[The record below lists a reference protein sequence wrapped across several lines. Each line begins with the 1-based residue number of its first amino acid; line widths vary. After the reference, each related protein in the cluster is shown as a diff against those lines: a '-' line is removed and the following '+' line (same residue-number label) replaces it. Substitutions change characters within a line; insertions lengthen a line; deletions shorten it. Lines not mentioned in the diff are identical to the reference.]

1 MGLFEVASGCSST
14 NKVKV
19 GNDGRGV
26 KFKVLPQMFRVFQCK
41 AILPLSIMLIKSS
54 GTVLLQVVISGP
66 KSIVFR
72 SDGASFFFK
81 NVTLRISI
89 PPARIH
95 LRASAEKHL
104 HHFLSR

>member
-66 KSIVFR
+66 ESIVFR
-72 SDGASFFFK
+72 SDGASFFFLK
-81 NVTLRISI
+81 C
-89 PPARIH
+89 
-95 LRASAEKHL
+95 
-104 HHFLSR
+104 HFEDQHSSSQDPSKSFS

>member
-41 AILPLSIMLIKSS
+41 AILPLIMWIKSS

-66 KSIVFR
+66 ESIVFR
-72 SDGASFFFK
+72 SDGASFFFL